1 MGRVKEGVKP
11 CHLVA
16 LHAKAMKYYGNQ
28 EIQSAT
34 RIAKELLRKSVDVDS
49 KIYQAKAHMILGYC
63 HYVSNNIKES
73 IDCFEKAL
81 ARFILEGKRFEE
93 VRARNSL
100 GVLYKLQGDYRK
112 ALIILKS
119 SFELSEK
126 YGIPNS
132 KALNNTA
139 SLYALFE
146 KYEKAINYYN
156 LAIQEEM
163 KLTSPNF
170 NSIVRYEINKAN
182 TLLKIKEIDQAQAII
197 KKHWDYVINNN
208 QNELIFSF
216 SKGVAKIEMLQYN
229 YVNAE
234 KWFMK
239 ALNVA
244 DGKLFKFYQVEI
256 LLDLSLICGLTNRRF
271 EQKELLLEA
280 VSISNSQNYSFVENS
295 LIFLIKY
302 YEDGNSY
309 KDASCTLSKLLDFRK
324 SSKAREPYNRSLE
337 LQDEFESKVLD
348 SFMCR
353 EHIFRK
359 SLKEKNEQLS
369 EVISKYKKVQLKL
382 KLLQEQ
388 LNPGLIFS
396 ILQDIQMYTL
406 KGEAL
411 EASDYIADLA
421 SLMRRVLR
429 NSRQEKISINDEL
442 ELVQNYLQLE
452 KRRGKYAFDFIIHVD
467 PALDAHKVVIPPFLF
482 QNLVKKAVVKS
493 ELGEKEEFKILIR
506 SAKNDMFFHLLHL
519 NGKGTSQ
526 HVVEEP
532 KQGHCEE
539 WQTICESFN
548 ELGGLDLSV
557 KKMVSNPYLQHYTLQ
572 MRL

>member
-34 RIAKELLRKSVDVDS
+34 RIAKELLRKSVDLDS
-49 KIYQAKAHMILGYC
+49 KIYQAKAQMILGYC
-63 HYVSNNIKES
+63 HYVSNNLRES

-81 ARFILEGKRFEE
+81 ARFILEGNRFEE

-156 LAIQEEM
+156 LAIQEEV
-163 KLTSPNF
+163 KLTSSNF

-256 LLDLSLICGLTNRRF
+256 LLDLSLICGLTNRRV
-271 EQKELLLEA
+271 EQKKLLLEA
-280 VSISNSQNYSFVENS
+280 VSISNSQNHSFVEKS

-302 YEDGNSY
+302 YEDVNSY

-369 EVISKYKKVQLKL
+369 EVISEYKKVKLKL

-429 NSRQEKISINDEL
+429 NSRQEKVSINDEL

-452 KRRGKYAFDFIIHVD
+452 KRRGKYAFDFTIHVD
-467 PALDAHKVVIPPFLF
+467 PALDTDKVVIPPFLF
-482 QNLVKKAVVKS
+482 QNLVKKAVVK
-493 ELGEKEEFKILIR
+493 
-506 SAKNDMFFHLLHL
+506 
-519 NGKGTSQ
+519 
-526 HVVEEP
+526 
-532 KQGHCEE
+532 
-539 WQTICESFN
+539 
-548 ELGGLDLSV
+548 
-557 KKMVSNPYLQHYTLQ
+557 
-572 MRL
+572 